1 MDKDLLLIDLCPRV
15 PYGIKCQVDDGA
27 AGFNDGTLIEIDISK
42 ECVRFEADYWW
53 VADIDEIKPY
63 LRTMS
68 SMTEEEKREY
78 NLFFFGAEPLT
89 CDFSVYAVEHRTL
102 YEFDAKNLIDWL
114 NKHYFDYRGLI
125 KKGLA
130 LEAKEGMYK
139 IE

>member
-15 PYGIKCQVDDGA
+15 PYGIKIQINSTVKIVRGIKDDYIITKERGLYC
-27 AGFNDGTLIEIDISK
+27 DKEYITRIE
-42 ECVRFEADYWW
+42 CC
-53 VADIDEIKPY
+53 KPY
-63 LRTMS
+63 LRPMS

-102 YEFDAKNLIDWL
+102 YEFDAKKLIDWL